1 MTFGLYI
8 THPQVRIDPDIPVP
22 RWGLSDLGAA
32 RAREAAK
39 SDWARTLGRIV
50 SSDEVKAIE
59 TAEILSLASGI
70 SIEIAEDTHENDR
83 SATGFLPPPQFEDAA
98 NWFFAHPEESF
109 KGWERAVD
117 AQRRIVSA
125 VARILAD
132 HDPQR
137 ADRLRRPWRCW
148 NAVEMPPRRLADR
161 PRPGPA
167 GGRRK
172 SLLLHPCGSDCLMR
186 LDAHRKM
193 GRVSGMNARDR
204 LIVGLDIPTIGDAE
218 KMVATLGDTVSFYK
232 IGYQLVFAG
241 GLELAR
247 DLAKDGKKVFL
258 DMKLLDID
266 NTVAKGVENIVK
278 MGMTMLTL
286 HAYPK
291 AMRAAVEA
299 ARGSDLCLLAVTVLT
314 SMDETDLVDAGYEYD
329 PHTLVLR
336 RSEQA
341 LAAGMGGIVCSA
353 EESAAVRKIVG
364 PDMAIVTPGIRPA
377 GSEAGDQ
384 KRVMT
389 PSDALRAGSSHLVVA
404 RPIVKAADPKA
415 AAQAILA
422 EMQGAL

>member
-1 MTFGLYI
+1 
-8 THPQVRIDPDIPVP
+8 
-22 RWGLSDLGAA
+22 
-32 RAREAAK
+32 
-39 SDWARTLGRIV
+39 
-50 SSDEVKAIE
+50 
-59 TAEILSLASGI
+59 
-70 SIEIAEDTHENDR
+70 
-83 SATGFLPPPQFEDAA
+83 
-98 NWFFAHPEESF
+98 
-109 KGWERAVD
+109 
-117 AQRRIVSA
+117 
-125 VARILAD
+125 
-132 HDPQR
+132 
-137 ADRLRRPWRCW
+137 
-148 NAVEMPPRRLADR
+148 
-161 PRPGPA
+161 
-167 GGRRK
+167 
-172 SLLLHPCGSDCLMR
+172 
-186 LDAHRKM
+186 
-193 GRVSGMNARDR
+193 MNARDR
-204 LIVGLDIPTIGDAE
+204 LIVGLDIPTIGEAE
-218 KMVATLGDTVSFYK
+218 KMVSTLGDTVSFYK

-299 ARGSDLCLLAVTVLT
+299 AKGSDLCLLAVTVLT

-364 PDMAIVTPGIRPA
+364 PDLAIVTPGIRPA

-389 PSDALRAGSSHLVVA
+389 PADALRAGSSHLVVA
-404 RPIVKAADPKA
+404 RPIVKAPDPKA

-422 EMQGAL
+422 EMQGVL